1 MDQQGSARRS
11 LTARVR
17 KAESFVQIQVT
28 GSNGKKYNIAAPKSQ
43 VKYIPKQW
51 KWTTERYK
59 VAEMIADGI
68 PITHIARD
76 PELGIKTRQTIYGWL
91 EHPEFREHIDG
102 LILET
107 GLASKRERVAGMKK
121 VTQQLFEKIT
131 EELDDLKLNDR
142 NIGAILSNFQSLM
155 KQLAQEKEELV
166 ELQRVQQNT
175 SVDANIK
182 MATVN
187 IEELLKSVPESERK
201 QLEHEFDK
209 IGDEMIRKLTG
220 GNDH

>member
-1 MDQQGSARRS
+1 MDQEQSAKRSITARRRRS
-11 LTARVR
+11 NTYV
-17 KAESFVQIQVT
+17 KIQVT
-28 GSNGKKYNIAAPKSQ
+28 GSNGKKYTIVAPKNRINH
-43 VKYIPKQW
+43 IPKKW

-68 PITHIARD
+68 PITQIVRD
-76 PELGIKTRQTIYGWL
+76 PELGVSTRHTIYGWL

-142 NIGAILSNFQSLM
+142 NIGAILSNFQSM
-155 KQLAQEKEELV
+155 AKQLAQEKEELV

-187 IEELLKSVPESERK
+187 IEELLKSMPASERR
-201 QLEHEFDK
+201 QLEHEFDR
-209 IGDEMIRKLTG
+209 IGDEMIRNLT
-220 GNDH
+220 DKE